1 MLPLWSIS
9 IGVAFVMS
17 VIGYFLKRSMDQ
29 NDKKLEKLEAEL
41 AKLKEERNTDHSK
54 IERLDEKVSNLV
66 G

>member
-1 MLPLWSIS
+1 MPLWAIS

-29 NDKKLEKLEAEL
+29 NDKKLEKLETEL
-41 AKLKEERNTDHSK
+41 AKLKEERSTDHSNL
-54 IERLDEKVSNLV
+54 ERLDEKVKNLV